1 MTHTGS
7 RVTAAPPGD
16 PPAARVTGMRCSIP
30 VVTVAFAALALAGCA
45 TSSGTASSAAS
56 SAPLK
61 SAADAQ
67 VCKRLEAY
75 PKISTAAGTKKYVT
89 WLSRQAAL
97 PGVSQVLSE
106 DLQASAA
113 DLTSYLKG
121 TGTQQQVG
129 ADANKLQALCG
140 AYGVG

>member
-1 MTHTGS
+1 
-7 RVTAAPPGD
+7 
-16 PPAARVTGMRCSIP
+16 MRCSIP
-30 VVTVAFAALALAGCA
+30 VVTVAFAAAALTGCA
-45 TSSGTASSAAS
+45 ASAGTPSSPAS

-61 SAADAQ
+61 SAADTQ
-67 VCKRLEAY
+67 VCKRLESY
-75 PKISTAAGTKKYVT
+75 PKISTAAGTKKYAS
-89 WLSRQAAL
+89 WQSRQAAL

-121 TGTQQQVG
+121 TRSQQQVG

>member
-1 MTHTGS
+1 
-7 RVTAAPPGD
+7 
-16 PPAARVTGMRCSIP
+16 MRCSIP
-30 VVTVAFAALALAGCA
+30 VVTVAFAALALTGC
-45 TSSGTASSAAS
+45 TSSAGTPSSAAS

-61 SAADAQ
+61 SAADTQ
-67 VCKRLEAY
+67 VCKRLDAY
-75 PKISTAAGTKKYVT
+75 PKISTAAGTKKYAS
-89 WLSRQAAL
+89 WLTRQAAL
-97 PGVSQVLSE
+97 AGVSQVLAE

-121 TGTQQQVG
+121 AGTQQQVG

>member
-1 MTHTGS
+1 
-7 RVTAAPPGD
+7 
-16 PPAARVTGMRCSIP
+16 MRCSIP
-30 VVTVAFAALALAGCA
+30 VVTVAFAALALTGCA
-45 TSSGTASSAAS
+45 TSSGTPSSAAS

-67 VCKRLEAY
+67 VCKLLEAY
-75 PKISTAAGTKKYVT
+75 PKISTAAGTKKYVS

-106 DLQASAA
+106 DLRANAA
-113 DLTSYLKG
+113 DLTSYLKRIS
-121 TGTQQQVG
+121 TQQQVG
-129 ADANKLQALCG
+129 ADASKLQALCG

>member
-1 MTHTGS
+1 
-7 RVTAAPPGD
+7 
-16 PPAARVTGMRCSIP
+16 MRCSVP
-30 VVTVAFAALALAGCA
+30 VVTVALAALALTGCA
-45 TSSGTASSAAS
+45 TASGAPSSAAS

-61 SAADAQ
+61 SAADTQ

-75 PKISTAAGTKKYVT
+75 PKISTASGTKKYVS
-89 WLSRQAAL
+89 WLGRQAAL

-106 DLQASAA
+106 DLQANAA

-121 TGTQQQVG
+121 NGTQEQVG
-129 ADANKLQALCG
+129 ADANKLQALCA

>member
-1 MTHTGS
+1 MT
-7 RVTAAPPGD
+7 
-16 PPAARVTGMRCSIP
+16 M
-30 VVTVAFAALALAGCA
+30 AFAALALTGCA
-45 TSSGTASSAAS
+45 TSAGKPSPAAS
-56 SAPLK
+56 SAPLV

-67 VCKRLEAY
+67 VCKRLVAY
-75 PKISTAAGTKKYVT
+75 PRISTAVGTRTYAS

-121 TGTQQQVG
+121 TSTQAQVG
-129 ADANKLQALCG
+129 ADANKLLALCG